1 MRIEVEPQA
10 LIDAG
15 KQVGSLGA
23 QLGALSDA
31 MGQTLSDGIASGTDP
46 AGLNFGI
53 SYGRQADEFGK
64 QLAQL
69 ANAFKS
75 VGMLLEATGFNYKNA
90 DAASTAGGPGP
101 SGSVS
106 GEQAETTAGDAPYAP
121 NGSIVPPPS
130 KWWMIQPFLNM
141 IPLFGAAMTWP
152 TGNASMMNLTAAQ
165 WANIGRG
172 LKVFEPALA
181 GAAAAAG
188 AQNIPEVEQINKA
201 LKDLGDGATNL
212 ASFGD
217 QMATTIS
224 DFAKG
229 VQETQD
235 SIRDLLDRLS
245 LDGLW
250 DTVTGL
256 LSGDGDKVLR
266 EIAEDVGN
274 VLENFQNQVQGVLGL
289 LSELQ
294 TLLGEAADSFQKWIR
309 PVLVGAFGDDVG
321 NALAD
326 AVKIST
332 DLQAGLGIAV
342 IGLVSGTVALADPDT
357 WKGLADTAIMIA
369 KDPTM
374 IDDVLLQSGSEFIAW
389 DEITGDNPARGVGE
403 ALGNIGSLFIPGGAL
418 AKGGSVAKGLAA
430 TRRLLD
436 GGGLEGLGRLPGLGG
451 NRVPDAPELPDA
463 PAAPNIP
470 EFTPPPGIPGSV
482 LGPNSPGGGPSS
494 PTPTSP
500 TSPGSGS
507 GGGPAPTGPSTNGS
521 GPSQSGGGAG
531 PGSSSSNGAA
541 PTGGSPSPSGSS
553 GGPSSNGPVPTGGSP
568 SSSGGDGPSKPSGG
582 APLSPSMSS
591 PGDSP
596 GSSGPSQSPSGAG
609 PAGGGDGPGGG
620 SSASGGGSGGPS
632 PDDRASSP
640 TGGSSNTDSSP
651 HHTSG
656 DGSLSEP
663 DLKQSDPENEAPT
676 GHPPND
682 GGGQSKDDGGNS
694 GTSDSSGVS
703 GAAPEAAASDGDVG
717 GHSNPLHSDA
727 QRGDG
732 WHRLDNDE
740 IDVDYGRHPLDEHW
754 TYGDYPDVI
763 APEVRGLISDP
774 DAPWGRD
781 DDGSP
786 LSQDQYESVYNKSG
800 PNGDHW
806 QNWPPNAG
814 AVPETRLVYDRLD
827 AFIRDFGTLDGNLE
841 VDRIGKFEG
850 DYLAVMSDGI
860 PATFEQRSLPI
871 YSLTQPYHQFEMSGD
886 LPDGWTVEV
895 SEVAPAFGRD
905 GGGTQVRI
913 LDADGNAVLI
923 PRLKGLGILQ

>member
-15 KQVGSLGA
+15 KQVGSLGG

-75 VGMLLEATGFNYKNA
+75 VGLMLEATGINYQKA

-101 SGSVS
+101 SGSIS
-106 GEQAETTAGDAPYAP
+106 GEPAETTAGDAPYAP
-121 NGSIVPPPS
+121 NGNIVPPPS

-141 IPLFGAAMTWP
+141 IPLFGVALTWP

-165 WANIGRG
+165 WANISRG

-181 GAAAAAG
+181 GAAASAG
-188 AQNIPEVEQINKA
+188 AQNIPEVDQINKA
-201 LKDLGDGATNL
+201 LKDLSDGATTL
-212 ASFGD
+212 ANFGD
-217 QMATTIS
+217 KMATTIS

-235 SIRDLLDRLS
+235 SIRDILDRLS

-250 DTVTGL
+250 DTVTGF
-256 LSGDGDKVLR
+256 LSGDGDKILR

-374 IDDVLLQSGSEFIAW
+374 IDDVLLQSGSEFIAY
-389 DEITGDNPARGVGE
+389 DAITGDNPARGVGE

-451 NRVPDAPELPDA
+451 NRMPDTPELPDA
-463 PAAPNIP
+463 PAAPHVP

-482 LGPNSPGGGPSS
+482 LGPGSPSSPGGPSG
-494 PTPTSP
+494 PTPTAP

-507 GGGPAPTGPSTNGS
+507 GGGPAPTGPSSNGA
-521 GPSQSGGGAG
+521 GPSQSGAGAG

-541 PTGGSPSPSGSS
+541 PTGGSPSS
-553 GGPSSNGPVPTGGSP
+553 
-568 SSSGGDGPSKPSGG
+568 DGPSKPSGG
-582 APLSPSMSS
+582 APVSPSISS
-591 PGDSP
+591 PSDSP
-596 GSSGPSQSPSGAG
+596 GSSEPSQSPSGAG
-609 PAGGGDGPGGG
+609 PVGGGDGPGGG
-620 SSASGGGSGGPS
+620 SSSGGGLDPAAEKPGADSGMS
-632 PDDRASSP
+632 QQPD
-640 TGGSSNTDSSP
+640 G
-651 HHTSG
+651 
-656 DGSLSEP
+656 
-663 DLKQSDPENEAPT
+663 
-676 GHPPND
+676 
-682 GGGQSKDDGGNS
+682 GGGQSPERDPSGQTSEVGDTNSTVPDDDGYK
-694 GTSDSSGVS
+694 
-703 GAAPEAAASDGDVG
+703 
-717 GHSNPLHSDA
+717 HSPVHSHE
-727 QRGDG
+727 QSGDG
-732 WHRLDNDE
+732 WHRIEDKPDNP
-740 IDVDYGRHPLDEHW
+740 DYGQPLEKYWETGEYPTPTPSTQSTFDLIERHDEPYGHDLD
-754 TYGDYPDVI
+754 GN
-763 APEVRGLISDP
+763 
-774 DAPWGRD
+774 
-781 DDGSP
+781 P
-786 LSQDQYESVYNKSG
+786 LSKADYDARYNLVG
-800 PNGDHW
+800 PEGQHW
-806 QNWPPNAG
+806 ENYPPNDG
-814 AVPETRLVYDRLD
+814 AVPGSRVVYESGD
-827 AFIRDFGTLDGNLE
+827 AFLRDYGQHL
-841 VDRIGKFEG
+841 DRIGRESGTYLGVMPDGVAPSFEARG
-850 DYLAVMSDGI
+850 
-860 PATFEQRSLPI
+860 LPI
-871 YSLTQPYHQFEMSGD
+871 SSLNQEYDRYVLAE
-886 LPDGWTVEV
+886 LPETWSIEV
-895 SEVAPAFGRD
+895 SQIAPAFGRD
-905 GGGTQVRI
+905 GGGLQ
-913 LDADGNAVLI
+913 VLI
-923 PRLKGLGILQ
+923 YNDKGEKMSVAELIKNGVLE

>member
-15 KQVGSLGA
+15 KQVGSLGT

-31 MGQTLSDGIASGTDP
+31 MGQTLADGIASGTDP

-64 QLAQL
+64 RLAQL

-75 VGMLLEATGFNYKNA
+75 VGLMLEATGVNYQNA

-106 GEQAETTAGDAPYAP
+106 GEPAETTAGDAPYAP
-121 NGSIVPPPS
+121 NGNIVPPPS

-141 IPLFGAAMTWP
+141 IPLFGVAMTWP
-152 TGNASMMNLTAAQ
+152 TGNAAMMNLTSAQ

-172 LKVFEPALA
+172 LTVFEPALA
-181 GAAAAAG
+181 GATAIAG
-188 AQNIPEVEQINKA
+188 AQNIPEVDQINKA
-201 LKDLGDGATNL
+201 LKDLSVGATKL
-212 ASFGD
+212 ATFGS

-229 VQETQD
+229 VRETQD

-256 LSGDGDKVLR
+256 LSGDGDRVLR

-332 DLQAGLGIAV
+332 DLQAGLGVAV

-389 DEITGDNPARGVGE
+389 DEITGYNPARGVGE
-403 ALGNIGSLFIPGGAL
+403 ALGNIGSLFLPGGAL
-418 AKGGSVAKGLAA
+418 AKGGSVARGLAA

-436 GGGLEGLGRLPGLGG
+436 GGGFEGLGRLPGLGG
-451 NRVPDAPELPDA
+451 NRMPDTPELPDVT
-463 PAAPNIP
+463 AAPDIP

-482 LGPNSPGGGPSS
+482 LGPGSPSSPGGPSS
-494 PTPTSP
+494 PTPTAP

-507 GGGPAPTGPSTNGS
+507 GGGPAPTGPSSNGS
-521 GPSQSGGGAG
+521 GPTHSGGGAG
-531 PGSSSSNGAA
+531 PGSSSSNGPA
-541 PTGGSPSPSGSS
+541 PTGSSPSQSGSS

-568 SSSGGDGPSKPSGG
+568 SPDGPSKPSGG

-596 GSSGPSQSPSGAG
+596 GSGGPSQSPSGQS
-609 PAGGGDGPGGG
+609 PAG
-620 SSASGGGSGGPS
+620 
-632 PDDRASSP
+632 
-640 TGGSSNTDSSP
+640 
-651 HHTSG
+651 SG
-656 DGSLSEP
+656 DGSGTPHPGGPGAETEHGPKDSTGDESANNFADP
-663 DLKQSDPENEAPT
+663 REGGSSGGSDSGEL
-676 GHPPND
+676 
-682 GGGQSKDDGGNS
+682 GGGNRDDTQSGEPTHDH
-694 GTSDSSGVS
+694 
-703 GAAPEAAASDGDVG
+703 ASD
-717 GHSNPLHSDA
+717 
-727 QRGDG
+727 
-732 WHRLDNDE
+732 
-740 IDVDYGRHPLDEHW
+740 
-754 TYGDYPDVI
+754 
-763 APEVRGLISDP
+763 
-774 DAPWGRD
+774 
-781 DDGSP
+781 
-786 LSQDQYESVYNKSG
+786 
-800 PNGDHW
+800 
-806 QNWPPNAG
+806 
-814 AVPETRLVYDRLD
+814 
-827 AFIRDFGTLDGNLE
+827 
-841 VDRIGKFEG
+841 
-850 DYLAVMSDGI
+850 
-860 PATFEQRSLPI
+860 
-871 YSLTQPYHQFEMSGD
+871 
-886 LPDGWTVEV
+886 
-895 SEVAPAFGRD
+895 
-905 GGGTQVRI
+905 
-913 LDADGNAVLI
+913 DADGVQAESENAQASDHSDTGGVPLSKEQIDEIVATEKGQRPPPESYLPREYIAEHLENFHDGASRILIRSDFEEYGVGKPDTGKSEFVLTKEDADAI
-923 PRLKGLGILQ
+923 MAEANGDPVKVAQKLGIPEDQLAGDSMVIIDFHPSSAYDPLMPSGNEWGANKQWIPGGKLPEGDLEAVVLTDGMIKGRDYTVRDIRTGEIL